1 MSTPCKTDAQKHSF
15 RADISID
22 YVDPKHPARVIQHYK
37 SEPAELKLEL
47 PGSYRNFC
55 AECLFK
61 TKVGFGLLRHREV
74 SVQYIL
80 EVNKAKSSQTQ
91 SSQTLEITRDK
102 WVEAQCYLLSEHPC
116 RFKLTARTTRKPWSL
131 AYDLYTKLPLIPGA
145 FPAQPRGS
153 FRPSHYCQNSTL
165 PKDSRA
171 LDAAK
176 NQKFGPRLTS
186 LEVLPNQPRRPGDP
200 DRSKTKRSDVPVD
213 DQAVRK
219 DKGPSWSQRLF
230 ELCVGRK
237 ARDTTGQLCT
247 AALYAGIAPI
257 VRTPSKDPRYVS
269 RILDGGALGVIV
281 PHMRSVQDAKDL
293 IGSRSSTNG
302 LPHFQYRSIPAKVAN
317 PVINEGTLVIPMI
330 ETLEWKAYILL
341 IGTIDLIAETG
352 IPSDYDNSRLT
363 EAYETIIAVCK
374 KAGIWVGV
382 RGLHSS
388 SVRWERTVMA
398 ATDGPILLA
407 GATAR
412 AKVMAVLNSK
422 VVKSRQIDETDVGN
436 KA

>member
-1 MSTPCKTDAQKHSF
+1 MPNLTTQRRIVITEQTVLLMSTPCKTDAQKHSF
-15 RADISID
+15 RADISIG
-22 YVDPKHPARVIQHYK
+22 YVDPKNPARVIQHYK

-91 SSQTLEITRDK
+91 SSQTLEITRDN

-131 AYDLYTKLPLIPGA
+131 AYDPYTKLPLIPGA

-186 LEVLPNQPRRPGDP
+186 LEVLPNQPRRPGDL
-200 DRSKTKRSDVPVD
+200 DRSKTKRSNVPVD

-237 ARDTTGQLCT
+237 ARGQ
-247 AALYAGIAPI
+247 
-257 VRTPSKDPRYVS
+257 V
-269 RILDGGALGVIV
+269 
-281 PHMRSVQDAKDL
+281 
-293 IGSRSSTNG
+293 
-302 LPHFQYRSIPAKVAN
+302 
-317 PVINEGTLVIPMI
+317 
-330 ETLEWKAYILL
+330 
-341 IGTIDLIAETG
+341 
-352 IPSDYDNSRLT
+352 
-363 EAYETIIAVCK
+363 
-374 KAGIWVGV
+374 
-382 RGLHSS
+382 
-388 SVRWERTVMA
+388 
-398 ATDGPILLA
+398 
-407 GATAR
+407 
-412 AKVMAVLNSK
+412 
-422 VVKSRQIDETDVGN
+422 
-436 KA
+436 